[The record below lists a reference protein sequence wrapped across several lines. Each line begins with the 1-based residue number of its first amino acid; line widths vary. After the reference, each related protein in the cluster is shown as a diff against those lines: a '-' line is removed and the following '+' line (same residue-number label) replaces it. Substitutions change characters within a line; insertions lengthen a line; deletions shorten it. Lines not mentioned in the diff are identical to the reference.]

1 MIIIEIY
8 YLNIKGIYPTM
19 DLSIVVIFPSKDF
32 NVYINQRLTIQ
43 CMIGSLPTKVPRLII
58 KQGFN
63 DTTKTLFLTWFD
75 FTVYH

>member
-32 NVYINQRLTIQ
+32 NVYIYQRLRIHS
-43 CMIGSLPTKVPRLII
+43 MIGSLPTKVPRFII
-58 KQGFN
+58 KQRFN
-63 DTTKTLFLTWFD
+63 DSTKSLLLKWLD
-75 FTVYH
+75 FIIYH